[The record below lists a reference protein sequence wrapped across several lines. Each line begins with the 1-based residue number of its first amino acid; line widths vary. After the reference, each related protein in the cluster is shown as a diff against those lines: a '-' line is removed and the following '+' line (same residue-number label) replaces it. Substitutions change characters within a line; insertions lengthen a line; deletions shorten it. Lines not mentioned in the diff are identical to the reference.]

1 MVKNP
6 NKQPKKRRK
15 ARSFS
20 EALHLAAESLR
31 EDFAN
36 LSKEELAAKL
46 TNYVPGVEHRW
57 FGRPVEPITKEELL
71 AHWNGGPEPEIRY
84 KDVSSVSQ
92 TPTVA
97 AK

>member
-1 MVKNP
+1 MVE
-6 NKQPKKRRK
+6 KQKERPKKRRK
-15 ARSFS
+15 ARSFT

-31 EDFAN
+31 EDFATM
-36 LSKEELAAKL
+36 SKEELAAKL

-57 FGRPVEPITKEELL
+57 FGCPVEPITKEELL

-84 KDVSSVSQ
+84 KDVPTASQ
-92 TPTVA
+92 APA